1 MPHPKVFSNVDAM
14 YDAWGAK
21 EHSLALEP
29 SEGEVKPEA
38 RGVP

>member
-1 MPHPKVFSNVDAM
+1 MPHPKVFNVDATF
-14 YDAWGAK
+14 DAWGAK